1 MFTLKGTGTLAGS
14 WEFAGTTNCWAV
26 ADASATSADLPAATF
41 AAATPATFAGLKS
54 VKVTFDA
61 KPTRHTYFLTGAIDG
76 LTATDIP
83 AAAIT
88 VKDAEDGDYSANF
101 ALTVKNGRLALSN
114 SKAAGTFIIV
124 R

>member
-1 MFTLKGTGTLAGS
+1 VA
-14 WEFAGTTNCWAV
+14 NAV
-26 ADASATSADLPAATF
+26 ATTAERPAATF

-54 VKVTFDA
+54 VRVLFDA
-61 KPTRHTYFLTGAIDG
+61 KPSRHTYFLTDAING
-76 LTATDIP
+76 LTDADIP

-101 ALTVKNGRLALSN
+101 TLTVKNGRLALSN
-114 SKAAGTFIIV
+114 SKAAGTYIIV